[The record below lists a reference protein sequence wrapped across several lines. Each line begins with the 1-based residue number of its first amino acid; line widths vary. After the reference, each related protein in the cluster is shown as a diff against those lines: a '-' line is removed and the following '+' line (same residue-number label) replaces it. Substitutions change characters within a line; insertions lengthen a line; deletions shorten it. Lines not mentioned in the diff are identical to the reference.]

1 MFTKKNFRNFNLS
14 FSKGNFNVKNKKLD
28 KFKGKWN
35 LRNFKTLSKLK
46 IKKLKR
52 QSTNIKSNQ
61 ILTMHFKWKNGGF
74 NSNYN
79 TKNKTW
85 RK

>member
-1 MFTKKNFRNFNLS
+1 MFTKKKFRNFNLS

-28 KFKGKWN
+28 KFKGKWK

-52 QSTNIKSNQ
+52 
-61 ILTMHFKWKNGGF
+61 
-74 NSNYN
+74 
-79 TKNKTW
+79 
-85 RK
+85 